1 MTGYFLATGHPV
13 GGAKAAYFASRGFSL
28 DAPEAL
34 EAALRAVAEDGDVAS
49 TEATKW
55 GTKYF
60 VLGSVLAPDGNQMGL
75 GTVWMVTG
83 DGVPALVTAYPTRR

>member
-1 MTGYFLATGHPV
+1 MTEYLLATGHPV
-13 GGAKAAYFASRGFSL
+13 GGAKAGYFASRGFSL

-34 EAALRAVAEDGDVAS
+34 EAALRAVAEDGHVAS

-60 VLGSVLAPDGNQMGL
+60 VLGSVRAPDGNQMAL
-75 GTVWMVTG
+75 GTVWIVAG